1 MNAPF
6 LCGTIAAW
14 AAAQVALGIFF
25 ALVYALGRRA
35 GRREP
40 EYLLFGM
47 LCFALAAT
55 SAGLAWGYAISDA
68 ESWQRSMVLG
78 HAGAIACAAVGLHL
92 GFSYSGIAAPRRLLP
107 ASYAV
112 AVLFEGLNLAGLW
125 WTPGTVKVIDS
136 QVWGYTVRHFS
147 AQPGPVAIAFY
158 LFATAVLLG
167 CCALLARSVRAG
179 RPEALLALAGAIVAA
194 VAAGNDMLLM
204 TGVMQN
210 TLYLLP
216 HGALLLAFC
225 VASTLILRYQKAAG
239 ALAKTESVLAH
250 ATEELRHSHAELLS
264 VQTELNTKQQLA
276 AVGELAAA
284 IAHEVR
290 NPLAVIFNAVAGLRR
305 SGLRE
310 EDRMMLLGIV
320 DEETAR
326 LNRLV
331 TDLLRFARPV
341 AVRAALV
348 SLPELAHR
356 SESVTKQDHSIEVSV
371 DDPEVQTVQV
381 DPGLFRLVF
390 DNLVEN
396 ACQAMPGG
404 GVVHVRVQRGMLNR
418 EECARVSIS
427 DTGHGMDAEILQRA
441 THPFFTTR
449 PSGTG
454 LGLPIVQRIVEAH
467 GASIKIESVPSV
479 GTTVEL
485 SIPLRLP
492 DHVEIYESG
501 SMAVERRTA

>member
-6 LCGTIAAW
+6 ICGTIAAW
-14 AAAQVALGIFF
+14 ATAQVALGFFF
-25 ALVYALGRRA
+25 ALVYWLGRRA

-40 EYLLFGM
+40 EYLLFGL
-47 LCFALAAT
+47 LCFALATT
-55 SAGLAWGYAISDA
+55 SAGLAYSYAIDDA
-68 ESWQRSMVLG
+68 AAWQSSMVLG
-78 HAGAIACAAVGLHL
+78 HLGAIACTGLGLHL
-92 GFSYSGIAAPRRLLP
+92 AFYYSGVPAPRWLLMGVY
-107 ASYAV
+107 SV
-112 AVLFEGLNLAGLW
+112 VVLFEGLNLGGFW
-125 WTPGTVKVIDS
+125 WTPGTVKVIES
-136 QVWGYTVRHFS
+136 HVWGYTVQHLT
-147 AQPGPVAIAFY
+147 AQPAPLTIAFY
-158 LFATAVLLG
+158 LFTASVLVA
-167 CCALLARSVRAG
+167 CCALLTRSVRAG
-179 RPEALLALAGAIVAA
+179 RREAVLALVGALFTAA
-194 VAAGNDMLLM
+194 AAGNDMLLM
-204 TGVMQN
+204 TGVVKD

-216 HGALLLAFC
+216 HGALFLAFC
-225 VASTLILRYQKAAG
+225 VASTLILRYQSAAG

-356 SESVTKQDHSIEVSV
+356 SESVTKQDHSIEVNV
-371 DDPEVQTVQV
+371 EDPDVQTVQV

-404 GVVHVRVQRGMLNR
+404 GIVQIRVRRGTLNH

-427 DTGHGMDAEILQRA
+427 DNGHGMDAEVLQRS

-467 GASIKIESVPSV
+467 GAAIRIESVPSV

-501 SMAVERRTA
+501 SMAVARRTA

>member
-14 AAAQVALGIFF
+14 ATAQVALGFFF
-25 ALVYALGRRA
+25 ALVYGLGRRA

-40 EYLLFGM
+40 EYLLFGL
-47 LCFALAAT
+47 LCCALAVT
-55 SAGLAWGYAISDA
+55 SAGLAWGYAAFDA
-68 ESWQRSMVLG
+68 ARWQRSMVLG
-78 HAGAIACAAVGLHL
+78 HAGAIACSGLGVHL
-92 GFSYSGIAAPRRLLP
+92 AFSYSGFPAPRSLLVGVY
-107 ASYAV
+107 SIV
-112 AVLFEGLNLAGLW
+112 VLFEGLNLGGFW
-125 WTPGTVKVIDS
+125 WVTDTVKVIDS
-136 QVWGYTVRHFS
+136 QVWGYTVRHFN
-147 AQPGPVAIAFY
+147 AQPGPVAIVFY
-158 LFATAVLLG
+158 LLTASVLIG
-167 CCALLARSVRAG
+167 CCVLLARSLRDGTSEAG
-179 RPEALLALAGAIVAA
+179 VALAGALVTAIAS
-194 VAAGNDMLLM
+194 GNDMLLM
-204 TGVMQN
+204 TGVIQN

-239 ALAKTESVLAH
+239 ALAKTETVLAH

-310 EDRMMLLGIV
+310 EDRTMLLGIV

-356 SESVTKQDHSIEVSV
+356 SESVTKQDHSIEVKV

-396 ACQAMPGG
+396 ACQAMPTG
-404 GVVHVRVQRGMLNR
+404 GVVHVRVRRGTLNR

-427 DTGHGMDAEILQRA
+427 DSGHGMDAEILQRA

-467 GASIKIESVPSV
+467 GAALKIESTPSI

-485 SIPLRLP
+485 SIPLKLP

-501 SMAVERRTA
+501 SMAVARRTA

>member
-14 AAAQVALGIFF
+14 ATAQVALGIFF
-25 ALVYALGRRA
+25 ALAYALGRRA
-35 GRREP
+35 GRHEP
-40 EYLLFGM
+40 EYLLFGL
-47 LCFALAAT
+47 LCCALAVT
-55 SAGLAWGYAISDA
+55 SAGLAWGYATNDGA
-68 ESWQRSMVLG
+68 SWQRSMVLG
-78 HAGAIACAAVGLHL
+78 HAGAIACAGLGLHL
-92 GFSYSGIAAPRRLLP
+92 GFSYSGLSPRLWLLIVVYAIAA
-107 ASYAV
+107 A
-112 AVLFEGLNLAGLW
+112 FEGLNLAGLW
-125 WTPGTVKVIDS
+125 WSQGTVRVIDS
-136 QVWGYTVRHFS
+136 EVWGHTVRHFT
-147 AQPGPVAIAFY
+147 AQPGPVAVAFY
-158 LFATAVLLG
+158 VFASLVLLG

-179 RPEALLALAGAIVAA
+179 RPEAALALAGAVFSA

-204 TGVMQN
+204 TGVVEN

-225 VASTLILRYQKAAG
+225 VASTLILRYQNAAG

-356 SESVTKQDHSIEVSV
+356 SESVTKQDHSIEVEV
-371 DDPEVQTVQV
+371 DDPGVQTVQV

-404 GVVHVRVQRGMLNR
+404 GVVRVRVQRGTLNA

-427 DTGHGMDAEILQRA
+427 DSGHGMDADVLQRA

-467 GASIKIESVPSV
+467 GAALKIESVPSV

-485 SIPLRLP
+485 TIPLKLP

-501 SMAVERRTA
+501 SMAVARRTA

>member
-1 MNAPF
+1 MTSPF
-6 LCGTIAAW
+6 LCGVIAAW
-14 AAAQVALGIFF
+14 AVAQVALGFFF
-25 ALVYALGRRA
+25 ALVYGLGHRA
-35 GRREP
+35 GRREN
-40 EYLLFGM
+40 EYLLFGL
-47 LCFALAAT
+47 LCCALATT
-55 SAGLAWGYAISDA
+55 SAGLSWSYASDDPMH
-68 ESWQRSMVLG
+68 WQSSMLLG
-78 HAGAIACAAVGLHL
+78 HAGAIACTGVGLHL
-92 GFSYSGIAAPRRLLP
+92 GFCYVGVSVSRWLLIAV
-107 ASYAV
+107 YGVV
-112 AVLFEGLNLAGLW
+112 AVFEGLNLAGLW
-125 WTPGTVKVIDS
+125 WVPDTVSVIES
-136 QVWGYTVRHFS
+136 RVLGYTIRHFV
-147 AQPGPVAIAFY
+147 ARPGPAAFAFY
-158 LFATAVLLG
+158 VLTAVVLVI
-167 CCALLARSVRAG
+167 CCGLLARSARAG
-179 RPEALLALAGAIVAA
+179 RREARLALVGALVTTVAS
-194 VAAGNDMLLM
+194 GNDMLLM
-204 TGVMQN
+204 TGAVQN

-216 HGALLLAFC
+216 HAALLMAFC
-225 VASTLILRYQKAAG
+225 VASTLILRYQNAAG
-239 ALAKTESVLAH
+239 ALAETESVLAH
-250 ATEELRHSHAELLS
+250 ATEELRHSHAELLE
-264 VQTELNTKQQLA
+264 VQSELSTKQQLA

-305 SGLRE
+305 SALRE

-356 SESVTKQDHSIEVSV
+356 SESVTKQHHSIAVEVE
-371 DDPEVQTVQV
+371 DPDVQTVQV

-404 GVVHVRVQRGMLNR
+404 GVVQFRVQRGTLNS

-427 DTGHGMDAEILQRA
+427 DKGHGMDAEVLQRA

-467 GASIKIESVPSV
+467 GAKLLIESEPSV

-501 SMAVERRTA
+501 SMLAERRTA